1 MDFVPRLLAVMSA
14 ALFVLGFESAGGS
27 TDRQPAPSTT
37 VTVAAGVTSFSP
49 AATTTIAAPTTTAN
63 DEDSAHARCGQWWG
77 LAQDS
82 GWHADSM
89 PTLDYIM
96 WRESR
101 CDPTQH
107 NTTRNKDGSTD
118 IGLTQ
123 INDRSWCLPTRWYPN
138 GYLQSVGVL
147 SKVGCDELFDPA
159 TNLKAAK
166 AIHDYHQQQGQ
177 RGFEAWEL

>member
-1 MDFVPRLLAVMSA
+1 MDLIPRFMAAASA
-14 ALFVLGFESAGGS
+14 ALLTLGVGLAHNPP
-27 TDRQPAPSTT
+27 TPVPS
-37 VTVAAGVTSFSP
+37 P
-49 AATTTIAAPTTTAN
+49 TTIATEVAVVSSFSTATTQSPTTTTPVLAGA
-63 DEDSAHARCGQWWG
+63 ECGQWWG
-77 LAQDS
+77 LALQVGWEKQD
-82 GWHADSM
+82 M
-89 PTLDYIM
+89 ETLDYIM

-107 NTTRNKDGSTD
+107 NTTLNKDGSTD

-147 SKVGCDELFDPA
+147 STVGCEQLFDPA

-166 AIHDYHQQQGQ
+166 AIHDYHTAQGQ
-177 RGFEAWEL
+177 QGFEAWSL

>member
-1 MDFVPRLLAVMSA
+1 MEGLTRL
-14 ALFVLGFESAGGS
+14 F
-27 TDRQPAPSTT
+27 
-37 VTVAAGVTSFSP
+37 AGVTATLVFVGLWGDGSATP
-49 AATTTIAAPTTTAN
+49 AVAPAPTVTPLISVPDASETPSETSLPQPPA
-63 DEDSAHARCGQWWG
+63 DARCPQWW
-77 LAQDS
+77 ATAREA
-82 GWHADSM
+82 GWTDDLL
-89 PTLDYIM
+89 PTLDYVM

-101 CDPTQH
+101 CLTSAH
-107 NTTRNKDGSTD
+107 NTTLNRDKSAD

-123 INDRSWCLPTRWYPN
+123 INDRSWCEPTRWYPN

>member
-1 MDFVPRLLAVMSA
+1 MDFVPRILA
-14 ALFVLGFESAGGS
+14 LISAGLLTLGVGLVHNP
-27 TDRQPAPSTT
+27 PAPVSPPTTIKEVAVVPSFPTATTSST
-37 VTVAAGVTSFSP
+37 
-49 AATTTIAAPTTTAN
+49 TTTIAPGDAL
-63 DEDSAHARCGQWWG
+63 CGRWWG
-77 LAQDS
+77 LALEL
-82 GWHADSM
+82 GWERGDM
-89 PTLDYIM
+89 DTLDYIM

-107 NTTRNKDGSTD
+107 NTTLNRDGSSD

-147 SKVGCDELFDPA
+147 STVGCEQLFDVA

-166 AIHDYHQQQGQ
+166 AIYDYHVSRGQ
-177 RGFEAWEL
+177 RGFEAWSI

>member
-1 MDFVPRLLAVMSA
+1 MDFVPRILAAVSASLLT
-14 ALFVLGFESAGGS
+14 LGVGLAHNPPTPVS
-27 TDRQPAPSTT
+27 PSTT
-37 VTVAAGVTSFSP
+37 IREVAVVSSFHT
-49 AATTTIAAPTTTAN
+49 ATTQPPTTTTTTVLAG
-63 DEDSAHARCGQWWG
+63 AKCGQWWG
-77 LAQDS
+77 LALQL
-82 GWHADSM
+82 GWQPEHM
-89 PTLDYIM
+89 ETLDYIM

-101 CDPTQH
+101 CDPAQH
-107 NTTRNKDGSTD
+107 NTTLNADGSSD

-147 SKVGCDELFDPA
+147 STVGCEQLFDPE

-166 AIHDYHQQQGQ
+166 AIHEYHVSQGQ